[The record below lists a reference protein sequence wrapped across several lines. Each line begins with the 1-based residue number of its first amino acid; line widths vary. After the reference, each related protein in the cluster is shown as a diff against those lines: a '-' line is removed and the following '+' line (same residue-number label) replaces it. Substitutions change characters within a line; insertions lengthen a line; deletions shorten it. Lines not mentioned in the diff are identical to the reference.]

1 MLVWI
6 PMVVAT
12 WFAVG
17 ALMAVPFMLFAVGG
31 AVEGAKGSSVPF
43 RLMMLPAAALL
54 WPVVVRL
61 WIASHT
67 GVRHA

>member
-6 PMVVAT
+6 PAVVAT

-17 ALMAVPFMLFAVGG
+17 ALVAVPFLLFAVGA
-31 AVEGAKGSSVPF
+31 AVEGAKGSSVAF

-54 WPVVVRL
+54 WPIVLRL
-61 WIASHT
+61 WIRSRR

>member
-6 PMVVAT
+6 PVIVAA

-17 ALMAVPFMLFAVGG
+17 AIVAVPFLLFAVGG
-31 AVEGAKGSSVPF
+31 AVEGAKGSSVAF

-54 WPVVVRL
+54 WPIVVRL
-61 WIASHT
+61 WVGSRSGA
-67 GVRHA
+67 RHS